1 MWTMAASSWDEIR
14 AFALQYPRAIEDL
27 PWDTPVVKVD
37 HPPGRIINGFV
48 YGPMFLW
55 LGHSDAPDPA
65 VGVKLTAAYDE
76 AVATARVTPMKHSG
90 LGHWGWL
97 TIRLASIDGDLLHDW
112 IDESY
117 RNVAPKA
124 LIKQIGAS

>member
-1 MWTMAASSWDEIR
+1 M
-14 AFALQYPRAIEDL
+14 
-27 PWDTPVVKVD
+27 V
-37 HPPGRIINGFV
+37 NGFI

-55 LGHSDAPDPA
+55 LGHPDVPDPA
-65 VGVKLTAAYDE
+65 VAVKLTSARDE
-76 AVATARVTPMKHSG
+76 AIATARATPMRYSG

-97 TIRLASIDGDLLHDW
+97 SIPLAVADPDLLHDW

-124 LIKQIGAS
+124 LIKQIDVIRSDQ

>member
-1 MWTMAASSWDEIR
+1 VAASNWDEIR
-14 AFALQYPRAIEDL
+14 AFALRYPRAVEDR

-37 HPPGRIINGFV
+37 HPPGRMINGFV

-55 LGHSDAPDPA
+55 LGHADAPVPT
-65 VGVKLTAAYDE
+65 VGVKLTDAYDE
-76 AVATARVTPMKHSG
+76 ALATAQAAPMRYSG

-97 TIRLASIDGDLLHDW
+97 MIPLASVDSDLLHDW

-117 RNVAPKA
+117 RNVAPKV
-124 LIKQIGAS
+124 LIQQIDVL

>member
-1 MWTMAASSWDEIR
+1 M
-14 AFALQYPRAIEDL
+14 
-27 PWDTPVVKVD
+27 V
-37 HPPGRIINGFV
+37 NGFV

-65 VGVKLTAAYDE
+65 VAVKLTASNDE
-76 AVATARVTPMKHSG
+76 AVATAGATPMNYSG

-97 TIRLASIDGDLLHDW
+97 SVRLESVDAGLLCDW

-117 RNVAPKA
+117 RNVAPKS
-124 LIKQIGAS
+124 LIKQIGSL